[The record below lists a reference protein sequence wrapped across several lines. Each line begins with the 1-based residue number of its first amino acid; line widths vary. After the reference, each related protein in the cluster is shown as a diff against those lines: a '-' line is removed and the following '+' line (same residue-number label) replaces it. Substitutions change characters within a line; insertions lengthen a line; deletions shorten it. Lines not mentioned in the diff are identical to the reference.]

1 MQSLLS
7 KLQKTNTIITMN
19 KNYFE
24 IKRAGINTTF
34 QDQGRSNLYHIGI
47 PFSGAMDNRNFQISN
62 KLVGNET
69 NSPVIEFAYQGP
81 LLKYFGD
88 DIKCAIAGDV
98 KFIIRKNDNDIEGNC
113 YQSFTLENGDEIDI
127 ITTNKS
133 VYGYLAISG
142 EFNLEYQWSSCS
154 INTKANIGS
163 NNGKR
168 IEDTQKI
175 YISKINKNSNDK
187 KLNYINTKIEKIR
200 VIKGTNFNYF
210 SDEGKNIFFDKE
222 FVVSK
227 LSDRMGMRLDGPKI
241 ENIVDTNIK
250 SEGLIKG
257 VIQVPADGNPIIML
271 SDHGTIGGYP
281 KIGVV
286 ISADYDKLVQLTPGS
301 KIKFQEVEL
310 SSAETLFKLYDL
322 ETQNLISQI

>member
-1 MQSLLS
+1 MS
-7 KLQKTNTIITMN
+7 

-34 QDQGRSNLYHIGI
+34 QDRGRNNLYHIGI
-47 PFSGAMDNRNFQISN
+47 PFSGAMDDRNFKISN
-62 KLVGNET
+62 KLVGNEI
-69 NSPVIEFAYQGP
+69 NLPVIEFAYQGP
-81 LLKYFGD
+81 CLKYFGHN
-88 DIKCAIAGDV
+88 INFAITGDV
-98 KFIIRKNDNDIEGNC
+98 KFVIKKNDKIIEGNC
-113 YQSFTLENGDEIDI
+113 YQSFTLQNEDELDI
-127 ITTNKS
+127 ISTNKS
-133 VYGYLAISG
+133 VYGYLAVSG

-154 INTKANIGS
+154 TNTKANIGA
-163 NNGKR
+163 NKGKK
-168 IEDTQKI
+168 IEVSQKL
-175 YISKINKNSNDK
+175 YISKINKDLGDK
-187 KLNYINTKIEKIR
+187 KLNYINTRIENIR
-200 VIKGTNFNYF
+200 VIKGTNFDYF
-210 SDEGKNIFFDKE
+210 SEEGKNIFFEKE

-227 LSDRMGMRLDGPKI
+227 LSDRMGMRLEGPKI
-241 ENIVDTNIK
+241 ENIIDTNIK

-301 KIKFQEVEL
+301 KIKFKEVEL
-310 SSAETLFKLYDL
+310 DSAETLFKLYEL